1 MKQKT
6 AIVTGSSSGFGLLS
20 VLELA
25 KSGFHVIA
33 TMRKIEN
40 ATPLLE
46 MATSQGLVNSIEIQ
60 PLDVTCSQSIQ
71 TLINFLS
78 TQQTVDVLVNNA
90 GFALG
95 GFCED
100 LTVDDYRHQ
109 FETNVFGLIAV
120 TQAVLPFMRQ
130 NKRGR
135 IINLSSIS
143 GQIGFPGLSAYTSS
157 KHAIEGFSESL
168 RLEVQPFGIDVILIE
183 PGSYNTNIWVSID
196 KATAKNKQLT
206 SPYDFYQKVIV
217 SNIEKGKDQFGDP
230 LEVAELIA
238 KIASQT
244 KRPKLRYPIG
254 KGVKTNLFLKKI
266 LPWGWIEKIILKKLF
281 EKERI

>member
-6 AIVTGSSSGFGLLS
+6 AIVTGSSSGFGLLT

-46 MATSQGLVNSIEIQ
+46 MAKSQGLVNSIEIH
-60 PLDVTCSQSIQ
+60 PLDVICPQSIQ
-71 TLINFLS
+71 NFLS

-90 GFALG
+90 GFAVG

-120 TQAVLPFMRQ
+120 TQAVLPFMRK
-130 NKRGR
+130 NNRGR

-157 KHAIEGFSESL
+157 KHAIEGFTESL
-168 RLEVQPFGIDVILIE
+168 RLEVQPFGIDVVLIE
-183 PGSYNTNIWVSID
+183 PGSYNTNIWTSMD
-196 KATAKNKQLT
+196 KATERNNHLT
-206 SPYDFYQKVIV
+206 SPYDFYQNVII
-217 SNIEKGKDQFGDP
+217 SNIEKGKEQFGDP
-230 LEVAELIA
+230 LEVAGLIA

-254 KGVKTNLFLKKI
+254 KGVKTNLFLKKFF
-266 LPWGWIEKIILKKLF
+266 PWEWIEKIMLKKIF
-281 EKERI
+281 KKDGF